1 MEDSNNLKE
10 LWIYI
15 AKTWT
20 KIDKIMATPVHISYP
35 TKYLNIYNECLEEL
49 NGLPNKFRTY
59 EALVSKKNQIGENK
73 KINQILMDLKSEAI
87 KEHHWS

>member
-1 MEDSNNLKE
+1 
-10 LWIYI
+10 
-15 AKTWT
+15 
-20 KIDKIMATPVHISYP
+20 MATPVHISYP